1 MRLKKI
7 SNKAIAYACVGT
19 LAVSSLAGVNLASVK
34 ADEDSKTEAE
44 INAYKEVSV
53 PWMAK
58 EYDPGTDGEYKY
70 LAGIDLA
77 ALKLTSDYKY
87 LQLTYTGDATA
98 FDALRF
104 GIEGEEGITGTYWFK
119 ENPEGTI
126 KTADDTLASEPS
138 EVEQTVVIDLAKSG
152 ISSADQ
158 IKTIHMHDSP
168 GNGKFT
174 IKEAKF
180 TNSPKEVKSISIP
193 WMAKEY
199 NPGEGEGYQ
208 YLAGIDLADLNVTND
223 YQYLQLSYT
232 GESTSFDEL
241 RFEVVG
247 TDKGLG
253 TFWFKENPQGTI
265 KTVDDTLVA
274 NPTETEQTVDN

>member
-1 MRLKKI
+1 M
-7 SNKAIAYACVGT
+7 
-19 LAVSSLAGVNLASVK
+19 
-34 ADEDSKTEAE
+34 
-44 INAYKEVSV
+44 
-53 PWMAK
+53 
-58 EYDPGTDGEYKY
+58 
-70 LAGIDLA
+70 
-77 ALKLTSDYKY
+77 ALKEKKES
-87 LQLTYTGDATA
+87 Q
-98 FDALRF
+98 
-104 GIEGEEGITGTYWFK
+104 EPYWFK

-208 YLAGIDLADLNVTND
+208 YLAGIDLADLNVTMITSI
-223 YQYLQLSYT
+223 YSYHIQVNLHHLMNL
-232 GESTSFDEL
+232 DL
-241 RFEVVG
+241 
-247 TDKGLG
+247 K
-253 TFWFKENPQGTI
+253 
-265 KTVDDTLVA
+265 
-274 NPTETEQTVDN
+274 

>member
-70 LAGIDLA
+70 LAGIDLT

-180 TNSPKEVKSISIP
+180 TNSPKEVK
-193 WMAKEY
+193 
-199 NPGEGEGYQ
+199 
-208 YLAGIDLADLNVTND
+208 
-223 YQYLQLSYT
+223 
-232 GESTSFDEL
+232 
-241 RFEVVG
+241 
-247 TDKGLG
+247 
-253 TFWFKENPQGTI
+253 
-265 KTVDDTLVA
+265 
-274 NPTETEQTVDN
+274 

>member
-34 ADEDSKTEAE
+34 AAEDSKTEAE

-58 EYDPGTDGEYKY
+58 EYDPGTDG
-70 LAGIDLA
+70 
-77 ALKLTSDYKY
+77 DYK
-87 LQLTYTGDATA
+87 
-98 FDALRF
+98 
-104 GIEGEEGITGTYWFK
+104 
-119 ENPEGTI
+119 
-126 KTADDTLASEPS
+126 
-138 EVEQTVVIDLAKSG
+138 
-152 ISSADQ
+152 
-158 IKTIHMHDSP
+158 
-168 GNGKFT
+168 
-174 IKEAKF
+174 
-180 TNSPKEVKSISIP
+180 
-193 WMAKEY
+193 
-199 NPGEGEGYQ
+199 
-208 YLAGIDLADLNVTND
+208 YLAGIDLADLNVTKD

-274 NPTETEQTVDN
+274 NPTETEQTVVIDLAKSGITNAEGIATIHMHDTKGKGAFTITDAQFTNTPLQVAKTPVEPEETTPEETTPDNNGETTPETTTEKVIADGTNDIIL